1 MNYEE
6 FKQTLKEEIQARCSK
21 QINFMEDTALK
32 SNEVLE
38 SLCVHVPG
46 DMASPVVYPE
56 KLYADYQNGVPTAR
70 MADRIAAAA
79 LDVPVPELTPQNAER
94 SISFSLLNKEKN
106 RELLKTCPQMEIH
119 DIAAVPRWHISDGAS
134 FLVNNR
140 VMEQMQMTKE
150 EVLDIAQRNTESA
163 EYTCQTMKEAMR
175 ETMINDGMSEELVS
189 ELIPMPELPFY
200 VISNRSCTDGS
211 CAILSDSFMQRVAEQ
226 IGSNE
231 IYILPSS
238 RHEMIVVNSDVILD
252 TAELKDMVMSVNSN
266 PDIINKEDFLSDSV
280 YKYNAKTHSI
290 SVCDSN
296 GLFHDKSAAIKNS
309 GPVRRMAHRH

>member
-46 DMASPVVYPE
+46 DM
-56 KLYADYQNGVPTAR
+56 
-70 MADRIAAAA
+70 
-79 LDVPVPELTPQNAER
+79 
-94 SISFSLLNKEKN
+94 
-106 RELLKTCPQMEIH
+106 
-119 DIAAVPRWHISDGAS
+119 
-134 FLVNNR
+134 
-140 VMEQMQMTKE
+140 
-150 EVLDIAQRNTESA
+150 
-163 EYTCQTMKEAMR
+163 
-175 ETMINDGMSEELVS
+175 
-189 ELIPMPELPFY
+189 
-200 VISNRSCTDGS
+200 
-211 CAILSDSFMQRVAEQ
+211 
-226 IGSNE
+226 
-231 IYILPSS
+231 
-238 RHEMIVVNSDVILD
+238 
-252 TAELKDMVMSVNSN
+252 VMSVNNN